1 MEKYVSFRT
10 TEELVKTYYDISCLR
25 AHADRNLITA
35 EALHYM
41 DSLSDDAFMLEL
53 LHENDRRPGKHE
65 NIDIP
70 IPTSLKVKVDSALLA
85 KIQER
90 FKTHY
95 GITRVH
101 TSYLLKTSLAI
112 YYRHLLDVKPN
123 LHSADASENA
133 EDQAAVYLRLAAEIT
148 DMLAAG
154 LERDKSYINKLII
167 LMDARRNEK

>member
-1 MEKYVSFRT
+1 MEKYVSFRPS
-10 TEELVKTYYDISCLR
+10 EVIIKTYFDISCLR
-25 AHADRNLITA
+25 AHADRNLVTA
-35 EALHYM
+35 EALRYV
-41 DSLSDDAFMLEL
+41 DSLSEDAFTLEL
-53 LHENDRRPGKHE
+53 SREKDRRPGEQEH
-65 NIDIP
+65 IDIP

-85 KIQER
+85 KVQER

-101 TSYLLKTSLAI
+101 TTYLLKTSLAI